1 MVYSKRSCV
10 SSDCAGH
17 LVQDVPE
24 FPLVVTDKIQE
35 YTRTK
40 QAVSFL
46 HRLRVW
52 NDINKVGAM
61 LLMLDCI
68 FFFLEFV

>member
-1 MVYSKRSCV
+1 MIVHWELRYS
-10 SSDCAGH
+10 GH

-46 HRLRVW
+46 HRIRVW
-52 NDINKVGAM
+52 KDINKVSRRFNVS
-61 LLMLDCI
+61 L
-68 FFFLEFV
+68 V

>member
-1 MVYSKRSCV
+1 MVE
-10 SSDCAGH
+10 SDHNATVFTFYAGH

-46 HRLRVW
+46 HRIRVW
-52 NDINKVGAM
+52 KDINKVCKCE
-61 LLMLDCI
+61 LDSERGCAEI
-68 FFFLEFV
+68 